1 MNAEKIWGIAKR
13 RGFIWAS
20 AEIYGG
26 TSGFYDYGHLG
37 TGLKRKIENLWLNY
51 FLNLGNYHLI
61 EPANLLPEISLKSSG
76 HAEHFTDILI
86 ECSKCKHSFKADQ
99 FVEEKTGESV
109 EGLTLEEIDE
119 KIEKLKIACPNCK
132 GRLGK
137 ASFFNMMFPVS
148 VGPKGKEKA
157 FLRPETAQCVYLN
170 FKREFETLR
179 KKLPL
184 GLAVIGKAYRNEISP
199 RQGVY
204 RMRELTQAE
213 LQIFFDPDKFDNE
226 VDFEN
231 VKEYKL
237 RIMFADD
244 RKNIKEVSCKELAN
258 ILPKFYLF
266 HMAKIQDFYV
276 NVLNVPTD
284 KFRFYEKAGKE
295 KAFYNKIHFD
305 VELNLE
311 TWSGFRE
318 VAGLH
323 YRSDYDLLKHQEGSK
338 QSMEVN
344 IDGKKFIPHVLELS
358 FGVDRNFWS
367 MLDLFYK
374 EEEKRVVLKIS
385 PKLAPETIAVFPLV
399 NKNGLPEKSR
409 EIYNKLKEK
418 FGSFYDVSGSIG
430 RRYARA
436 DEIGTAYCITIDH
449 QTTEDNTVTI
459 RDRDTTKQIRVKV
472 EEIENRING
481 FMDGEKNLEE

>member
-1 MNAEKIWGIAKR
+1 MDSAKIWGIAKR
-13 RGFIWAS
+13 RGFIWPAV
-20 AEIYGG
+20 EIYGG
-26 TSGFYDYGHLG
+26 LAGFYDYGHLG
-37 TGLKRKIENLWLNY
+37 AMLKRKWENLWLKY
-51 FLNLGNYHLI
+51 FLNLGDYYLI
-61 EPANLLPEISLKSSG
+61 DPVNILPESSLKASG
-76 HAEHFTDILI
+76 HTEHFTDILI
-86 ECSKCKHSFKADQ
+86 ECSKCKHSFRADHLI
-99 FVEEKTGESV
+99 EEKTGESA
-109 EGLTLEEIDE
+109 EGLTVQEIDAMI
-119 KIEKLKIACPNCK
+119 KNLKIGCPDCK
-132 GRLGK
+132 GRLGD
-137 ASFFNMMFPVS
+137 ASVFNMMFPVS
-148 VGPKGKEKA
+148 VGPKGKDKA
-157 FLRPETAQCVYLN
+157 FLRPETAQGVYLN
-170 FKREFETLR
+170 FRREFETLR

-204 RMRELTQAE
+204 RMRELIQAE

-226 VDFEN
+226 VDFEA
-231 VKEYKL
+231 VKDYKL

-244 RKNIKEVSCKELAN
+244 RKNIEEVACNEIVS

-276 NVLNVPTD
+276 NVLNISKD

-305 VELNLE
+305 VELNMESLG
-311 TWSGFRE
+311 GFRE

-323 YRSDYDLLKHQEGSK
+323 YRGDYDLSKHQEGSK

-358 FGVDRNFWS
+358 FGVDRNFWA

-374 EEEKRVVLKIS
+374 EEEKRVVLKIP
-385 PKLAPETIAVFPLV
+385 PKIAPKTIAVFPLV

-418 FGSFYDVSGSIG
+418 FDVFYDVSGSIG
-430 RRYARA
+430 RRYARM
-436 DEIGTAYCITIDH
+436 DEIGTAYCITIDY
-449 QTTEDNTVTI
+449 QTMEDDTVTI
-459 RDRDTTKQIRVKV
+459 RDRDTTKQERVKV
-472 EEIENRING
+472 EEIEEMINRLMNKEIH
-481 FMDGEKNLEE
+481 D

>member
-1 MNAEKIWGIAKR
+1 MNNEKIWGIAKR

-20 AEIYGG
+20 AEVYGG

-37 TGLKRKIENLWLNY
+37 TGLKRKLENLWLNY

-61 EPANLLPEISLKSSG
+61 DPANLLPEISLKSSG
-76 HAEHFTDILI
+76 HAEHFTDILV
-86 ECSKCKHSFKADQ
+86 ECSKCKHSFKADPL
-99 FVEEKTGESV
+99 VEEKTGESV
-109 EGLTLEEIDE
+109 EGLTLEEIDG
-119 KIEKLKIACPNCK
+119 IVEKLKIVCPNCK

-137 ASFFNMMFPVS
+137 ASFFNLMFPVW
-148 VGPKGKEKA
+148 VGAKGKEKA

-213 LQIFFDPDKFDNE
+213 LQIFFDPEKFDNE

-231 VKEYKL
+231 VKDYKL
-237 RIMFADD
+237 RIMFAVD
-244 RKNIKEVSCKELAN
+244 RKNIKEVSCKELTD

-266 HMAKIQDFYV
+266 HMARIQDFYV

-284 KFRFYEKAGKE
+284 KFRFYEKTGKE

-311 TWSGFRE
+311 TWDGFRE
-318 VAGLH
+318 VAGIH
-323 YRSDYDLLKHQEGSK
+323 YRSDYDLSKHQEGSK
-338 QSMEVN
+338 QSMTVN

-358 FGVDRNFWS
+358 FGVDRNFWA
-367 MLDLFYK
+367 MLDLFFV
-374 EEEKRVVLKIS
+374 EEEKRVVLKIPS
-385 PKLAPETIAVFPLV
+385 KIAPKILAVFPLV
-399 NKNGLPEKSR
+399 NKDGLPEKSR
-409 EIYNKLKEK
+409 EIYEILKEK
-418 FGSFYDVSGSIG
+418 FDRFYDVSGSIG
-430 RRYARA
+430 RRYARM
-436 DEIGTAYCITIDH
+436 DEIGTPYCITIDH
-449 QTTEDNTVTI
+449 QTIEDDTVTI
-459 RDRDTTKQIRVKV
+459 RDRDTTQQVRVKV

-481 FMDGEKNLEE
+481 LMAGEKISE